1 MTNSTSVSYGSLP
14 YTEAIEYFKQKLII
28 PSKQWNDLTGSI
40 HAKGFT
46 IAGATKLE
54 LLQDFYKTIGE
65 YITNGDSLGNFLKD
79 FDAIAAKHGWSYKGD
94 RRWRA
99 KVILNTNKRSAYMAG
114 RWQQLQR
121 VKTRRPYL
129 IYMTVDDG
137 RVRDEHQKWHLK
149 VYHIDDPFWK
159 AHYPP
164 NGWMCRCYVRS
175 ASQKDLDRLGLKV
188 GQSKVIEPIEIID
201 SETGVITKKMP
212 GIDVGWDYNVGKA
225 WLAPEVILGQQ
236 LMELP
241 TKLRKPALDWFDNS
255 IFDEPFKQLVDSTAM
270 QLAKGNSVNQGLAQ
284 TAGYL
289 TEEIIEGLAT
299 KNLIPVGAAIVV
311 RDGDIA
317 HWLRHSKNDRGASVP
332 LSIATKLPR
341 LIRDPNVVLFN
352 GKDLVF
358 AEKLNDGRYAKFVL
372 KLNFN
377 ARLRHNK
384 SRFKEYLNV
393 FKSAGIVLADNLREP
408 RYEIIKGKIE

>member
-1 MTNSTSVSYGSLP
+1 MPSSAAASYGSLR
-14 YTEAIEYFKQKLII
+14 YEEAIEYFKQKLII
-28 PSKQWNDLTGSI
+28 PSEKWDDLVGPI

-65 YITNGDSLGNFLKD
+65 YIANGDSLGNFLKD

-99 KVILNTNKRSAYMAG
+99 KTILNTNKHSAYAAG

-129 IYMTVDDG
+129 IYMTVDDS

-159 AHYPP
+159 THYPP

-188 GQSKVIEPIEIID
+188 GQSKVIDPIEIVD
-201 SETGVITKKMP
+201 PETGLSTKKMP
-212 GIDVGWDYNVGKA
+212 GIDIGWDYNVGKA
-225 WLAPEVILGQQ
+225 WLAPDVILGQQ
-236 LMELP
+236 LMDLP

-255 IFDEPFKQLVDSTAM
+255 IFEAPYKQLVNSTAM
-270 QLAKGNSVNQGLAQ
+270 QLAKGESAKQGLAQ
-284 TAGYL
+284 TVGYL
-289 TEEIIEGLAT
+289 SNTTIEFLAEH
-299 KNLIPVGAAIVV
+299 KQYPIGAAIVV
-311 RDGDIA
+311 RDGDIM
-317 HWLRHSKNDRGASVP
+317 HWLRDSKKNRGAAIP
-332 LSIATKLPR
+332 LSIANRLPSIVR
-341 LIRDPNVVLFN
+341 TPDAVLIDN
-352 GKDLVF
+352 KDLVF
-358 AEKLNDGRYAKFVL
+358 AKRLNDGRYAKFIL
-372 KLNFN
+372 KLNFKGS
-377 ARLRHNK
+377 LRVNK
-384 SRFKEYLNV
+384 SRFKEYLNT
-393 FKSAGIVLADNLREP
+393 FITAGIVEKSNLLEV
-408 RYEIIKGKIE
+408 RYTLIEGEVK

>member
-1 MTNSTSVSYGSLP
+1 MPNATGVSYGSLP
-14 YTEAIEYFKQKLII
+14 YNEAIDYFKQKLII
-28 PSKQWNDLTGSI
+28 PSEKWDDLVGPI

-46 IAGATKLE
+46 VAGATKLE

-65 YITNGDSLGNFLKD
+65 YIANGDSLGNFLKD

-94 RRWRA
+94 RSWRA
-99 KVILNTNKRSAYMAG
+99 KTILNTNKRSAYMAG

-129 IYMTVDDG
+129 IYMTVDDS
-137 RVRDEHQKWHLK
+137 RVRHDHKKWHLK

-159 AHYPP
+159 THYPP

-188 GQSKVIEPIEIID
+188 GQSKNIDPIEIVD
-201 SETGVITKKMP
+201 PETGLITKKMP

-225 WLAPEVILGQQ
+225 WLAPDVILGQQ

-255 IFDEPFKQLVDSTAM
+255 IFDTPYKQLVNSTTM
-270 QLAKGNSVNQGLAQ
+270 QLAKGEKVTQGLAQ
-284 TAGYL
+284 TVGYL
-289 TEEIIEGLAT
+289 SEEIISYLSNNA
-299 KNLIPVGAAIVV
+299 KLPIGAAMVV

-317 HWLRHSKNDRGASVP
+317 HWLRDKKVNRGAAVP
-332 LSIATKLPR
+332 LSIASSLPKL
-341 LIRDPNVVLFN
+341 LRDPDVVLFD
-352 GKDLVF
+352 GKDVIF
-358 AEKLNDGRYAKFVL
+358 ANQLKDGRYAKFVL
-372 KLNFN
+372 KLNFKG
-377 ARLRHNK
+377 RLRHDK
-384 SRFKEYLNV
+384 SRFKEYLNT
-393 FKSAGIVLADNLREP
+393 FISAGIIDKANLLEP
-408 RYEIIKGKIE
+408 RYEVITGKVN